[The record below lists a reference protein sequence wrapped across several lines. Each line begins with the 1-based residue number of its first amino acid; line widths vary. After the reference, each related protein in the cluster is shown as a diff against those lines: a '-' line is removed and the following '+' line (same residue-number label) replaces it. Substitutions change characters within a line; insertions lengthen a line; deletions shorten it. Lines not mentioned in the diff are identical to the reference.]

1 MSRPQSQIHI
11 CSGVMLD
18 NTYQNTIFFNN
29 IGEQKKY
36 FAGKVVKDFLAYTYL
51 RKDWDIIV
59 QATEEEARSWTYLY
73 FQNRADSK
81 TYYYFINDVKYE
93 NPSAVKLVLEMDVMN
108 TFLEEYT
115 LGQSFVE
122 REHVAYDGIGEHLL
136 DEELDV
142 GELVNADLQSCEL
155 KDLCVLML
163 ATFDPELTTEES
175 TTTRL
180 FTNVDGVYSGLGIYA
195 VDSSKFTAL
204 GVKLKNLDEW
214 GKSDGIVSMW
224 MYPKKLIELA
234 QGESWDNNV
243 STFKQVKGGKGI
255 SVPLEFGSTIGNNYT
270 PKNNKLLSYPYNFLY
285 VTNNSGAS
293 ASYHFE
299 KFSDRDDIELW
310 VTGAISPEA
319 TCKMHPRNYKNLPD
333 NNEEGLLLGNFPTCA
348 WNQDVYKLWLA
359 QNQNQQR
366 YALNTAGASI
376 GAGAAVALGS
386 LAMGNIAGAVGGAGA
401 IVGGANQIGALLAQR
416 KDMEIQPPQSKGS
429 FSASVNIVD
438 NCHTFDFMRKHVDAE
453 HARAIDDYFTMYGY
467 KCHKVKIPNTDVRE
481 NFTYTKT
488 VGCNVYGN
496 LQTQYLTKI
505 KSIFDNGITFWMNGD
520 LIGNYS
526 LSNEPLGLG

>member
-1 MSRPQSQIHI
+1 MGRPQSQINI

-18 NTYQNTIFFNN
+18 STYQNTIFFNN
-29 IGEQKKY
+29 IGEQKQY
-36 FAGKVVKDFLAYTYL
+36 FAGKVVKTFSAYTYL

-59 QATEEEARSWTYLY
+59 QATEEEARSWTYLF
-73 FQNRADSK
+73 FQNSADSK
-81 TYYYFINDVKYE
+81 TYYYFINDIKYE
-93 NPSAVKLVLEMDVMN
+93 NPSAVKLVLEMDVMQ

-115 LGQSFVE
+115 LGMSFVE
-122 REHVAYDGIGEHLL
+122 REHVEYDGIGEHLL

-195 VDSSKFTAL
+195 VDPSKFTAL
-204 GVKLKNLDEW
+204 GAKLKDLDAW

-224 MYPKKLIELA
+224 MYPKKLVELA
-234 QGESWDNNV
+234 QGETWDNSV
-243 STFKQVKGGKGI
+243 STFKQVKGGAGL
-255 SVPLEFGSTIGNNYT
+255 SVPLEFTSTIGDNYT
-270 PKNNKLLSYPYNFLY
+270 PKNKKLLSYPYNFLY

-293 ASYHFE
+293 ATYHFE
-299 KFSDRDDIELW
+299 KFHDRDDIELL

-319 TCKMHPRNYKNLPD
+319 TCKMHPRNYKKLED

-359 QNQNQQR
+359 QNHAQQM
-366 YALNTAGASI
+366 YTFNTAGASMGVGLAVGLSSLATGNI
-376 GAGAAVALGS
+376 LGAGGGFGTA
-386 LAMGNIAGAVGGAGA
+386 IGGAMQ
-401 IVGGANQIGALLAQR
+401 VGNLLAQR
-416 KDMEIQPPQSKGS
+416 KDMEIQPPQSKGN

-438 NCHTFDFMRKHVDAE
+438 NCHTFDFMRKHVDEE
-453 HARAIDDYFTMYGY
+453 HARALDDYFTMYGY
-467 KCHKVKIPNTDVRE
+467 KCHKVKIPNRDVRE

-505 KSIFDNGITFWMNGD
+505 KSIFDNGITFWQNGD
-520 LIGNYS
+520 LIGNYG
-526 LSNEPLGLG
+526 LSNEAIG